1 MADEAMKAKILL
13 LGDGGVGK
21 TSLIRRFVVDQFS
34 DDYITTIGTKVTK
47 KDVTVG
53 KPPNDVDV
61 IMQIWD
67 VLGQKGYGGVQET
80 AVKGAQGVLFVHD
93 LTREDTRRSMEEYW
107 MPMVWRLVGRVPM
120 VLVGN
125 KVDLLQEE
133 RMAAHEYAYYLE
145 EKYSSPSIMTS
156 AKTGERVEDGFKTLG
171 ETVVE
176 NAGIAIERVALV
188 TPPQEPVDRLI
199 RVADKIMTDFC
210 YQLGSVD
217 AGMPV
222 VKRQFERAGV
232 DVRSPTAAA
241 LHKAI
246 DFLAI
251 VEKDFKSDEEIVA
264 NKERR
269 LAWLEGR
276 EWV

>member
-1 MADEAMKAKILL
+1 MKAKILL

-120 VLVGN
+120 VIVGN

-133 RMAAHEYAYYLE
+133 RIAAHEYTYYLE

-156 AKTGERVEDGFKTLG
+156 AKTGERVEDAFKTLG
-171 ETVVE
+171 EAVVE

-199 RVADKIMTDFC
+199 RVADKVMTDFC

-232 DVRSPTAAA
+232 DVRAPTSPS
-241 LHKAI
+241 LRKAI

-251 VEKDFKSDEEIVA
+251 VEKDFKSDEEIAA